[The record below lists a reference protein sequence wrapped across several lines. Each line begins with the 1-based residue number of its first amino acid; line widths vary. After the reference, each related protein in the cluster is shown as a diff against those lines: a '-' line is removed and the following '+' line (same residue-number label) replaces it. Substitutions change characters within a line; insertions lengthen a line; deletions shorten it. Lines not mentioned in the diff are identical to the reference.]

1 MCRLLCVMAESAVD
15 MRPHLRAFARLS
27 RESKEYQGHGWGCA
41 WLDDGAWRLY
51 RTIEPVWLDD
61 LERFPVSRLLVA
73 HARSAYRD
81 EGISVQNNMPFF
93 DGRYVFAFNG
103 ELRGVRIREH
113 GRIGA
118 EKVFNYVKRFDQG
131 DFGAAL
137 ARALPVIVSRTRYV
151 RAMNIVVADTDNV
164 HVSSLFSEDP
174 DYFELQHCASDGAHV
189 ICSQRYPEIGPWSPI
204 GSGSIRCFA
213 TAGEAGAADVP
224 CEGSQPPS

>member
-1 MCRLLCVMAESAVD
+1 MAESAID

-27 RESKEYQGHGWGCA
+27 RQSKEYQGHGWGCA
-41 WLDDGAWRLY
+41 WLEDEAWRLY

-61 LERFPVSRLLVA
+61 LERFPMSRLLVA

-81 EGISVQNNMPFF
+81 EGIYVHNNMPFF

-118 EKVFNYVKRFDQG
+118 EKVFNYVKRFDKG
-131 DFGAAL
+131 DLGAAL
-137 ARALPVIVSRTRYV
+137 TRALPMIVSRTRYV
-151 RAMNIVVADTDNV
+151 RAMNIVVADADNV
-164 HVSSLFSEDP
+164 HVSSLFNEDR

-204 GSGSIRCFA
+204 GSGSIRCFPA
-213 TAGEAGAADVP
+213 TGGARAAAVP
-224 CEGSQPPS
+224 CEDSQPPS